1 MKQSSFLLK
10 EFKGVISI
18 LGYFILGILCVSLFL
33 PLIDALASLLLTT
46 VEVAKGYFSL
56 KVAEYNQQLQKVTY
70 GEDYDAPKRLIGFAR
85 ETEEDLDDDI

>member
-33 PLIDALASLLLTT
+33 PLIDALASLLLTM

-56 KVAEYNQQLQKVTY
+56 KVTEYNQQLQKVAY
-70 GEDYDAPKRLIGFAR
+70 EEDDTPKRLIGFAR
-85 ETEEDLDDDI
+85 ETEEDSDDDI